1 MRHRISRRLFLLS
14 GLLTGCGIHRP
25 IPSTQQ
31 DPTPI
36 APFKNTQNPSRSS
49 IRLTEVTEQAGI
61 HFSLGHGGRS
71 PLTILETAG
80 GGCAFL
86 DYDADGWSDI
96 LLVGPYNLALYRNRR
111 DGTFEDVTAQSGL
124 DPHRYWMGCAVGDY
138 DGDGLP
144 DVFLSGYH
152 CYALYHNEGKGRFR
166 EVTAESGIE
175 GLDWSMSAAF
185 ADFTGSGRLDLF
197 IGQYVLF
204 NRDTP
209 QICTVGRAHSACG
222 PEIYQPLSGHLF
234 LNVDGRRFRAI
245 PWKDTGK
252 TWGALASRLLDG
264 PHPDLYLAN
273 DMMPGDLWT
282 NQEGHWRNVGVLTG
296 TAYDAQGNL
305 QGGMGVDS
313 ADYDNDGCLDLIVT
327 TYFAQPASLYHNDG
341 NGLFHV
347 VSSLC
352 GIGPPTMPYV
362 NFGTAFVDFDND
374 GWLDLILTNGHV
386 RDNVH
391 SFDAAQ
397 TYAQPVQVFH
407 NQNAY
412 FTEISQECGV
422 GNLRLVGRGLTIGDY
437 DHDGRQDVL
446 ICNLEGRSVLLRNV
460 SEAHHW
466 LEVVLSQPGM
476 NRAALGAMVTLE
488 APSLRRIAEIRTS
501 GSVLS
506 AREPIAHFGL
516 GDYSGPVTLH
526 IRWPDGKTQH
536 NSIERVDR
544 RVTIVRSV

>member
-1 MRHRISRRLFLLS
+1 MTHPISRRLFLLT
-14 GLLTGCGIHRP
+14 GLLTGCGIRRSS
-25 IPSTQQ
+25 PSA
-31 DPTPI
+31 DYPI
-36 APFKNTQNPSRSS
+36 ASALGTKEQGPPCPIHLEDVTQ
-49 IRLTEVTEQAGI
+49 QAGI
-61 HFSLGHGGRS
+61 QFTLGHAGRS

-86 DYDADGWSDI
+86 DFDNDGWSDI

-144 DVFLSGYH
+144 DIFLTGYR

-166 EVTAESGIE
+166 DVTPQSGIE

-185 ADFTGSGRLDLF
+185 ADFTGTGRLDLF
-197 IGQYVLF
+197 VAQYVLF
-204 NRDTP
+204 NQHTP
-209 QICTVGRAHSACG
+209 QLCVVGRVHSACG
-222 PEIYQPLSGHLF
+222 PEIYSPLSGKLF
-234 LNVDGRRFRAI
+234 RNKDGKQFEAV
-245 PWKDTGK
+245 PWRDTGK
-252 TWGALASRLLDG
+252 TWGALTSRLLGG
-264 PHPDLYLAN
+264 PLPDLYLAN

-282 NQEGHWRNVGVLTG
+282 NRSGHWKNVGIQTG

-313 ADYDNDGCLDLIVT
+313 ADYDNDGRLDLIVT
-327 TYFAQPASLYHNDG
+327 TYFAQQTSLYHNEGD
-341 NGLFHV
+341 GLFRV

-352 GIGPPTMPYV
+352 GVGPPTMPYV
-362 NFGTAFVDFDND
+362 NFGVAFVDFDND
-374 GWLDLILTNGHV
+374 GWLDLIITNGHV

-397 TYAQPVQVFH
+397 TYAQPLQVFH

-412 FTEISQECGV
+412 FTEISQRCGV
-422 GNLRLVGRGLTIGDY
+422 GGMRLVGRGLTVGDY
-437 DHDGRQDVL
+437 DQDGRQDVL
-446 ICNLEGRSVLLRNV
+446 ICNLEGRSVLLRNL
-460 SEAHHW
+460 SEGHHW
-466 LEVVLSQPGM
+466 LEVMLQQPGP
-476 NRAALGAMVTLE
+476 NRAALGAFLTLE
-488 APSLRRIAEIRTS
+488 AGPLRRIAEIRTS

-516 GDYSGPVTLH
+516 GNYVGPVKLR
-526 IRWPDGKTQH
+526 IRWPDGKTQQT
-536 NSIERVDR
+536 SIPKVDQ
-544 RVTIVRSV
+544 RVTIHRAV